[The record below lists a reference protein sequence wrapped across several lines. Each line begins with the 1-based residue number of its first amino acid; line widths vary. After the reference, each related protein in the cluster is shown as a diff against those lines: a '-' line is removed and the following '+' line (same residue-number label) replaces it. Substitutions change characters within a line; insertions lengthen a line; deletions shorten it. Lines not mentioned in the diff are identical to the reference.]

1 MKSWNLASPVAFGIG
16 LFLVCAHVG
25 AADTSLYVQD
35 GLVAHWDGI
44 ENAGAGVAHDP
55 AATTWKDLV
64 CGREF
69 SLTGVT
75 VNADRMTFAGN
86 VSSFGNLSADDT
98 AATFGLATN
107 GTVEIVYASSSAST
121 AHQILLQSSA
131 ASGIA
136 FSIYDKTT
144 LIVCNVSA
152 PTVTFTSGIATNCV
166 SIRYAAAKS
175 QSAFIN
181 GASAKMGGNN
191 SWSGANTET
200 FLGRRATTANS
211 NPFPGSIYAVR
222 VYSRRLTNEEIAT
235 NHLVDALRFKGD
247 TTAITPVETALNE
260 TGRREGDCLDTSRG
274 FSPPFTS
281 RLNTGADGDFAFSV
295 PPIIPSP
302 SSDLPRWG
310 RVTGGTL
317 YEVENGTATAVATTT
332 STNLVHAKSGKL
344 LRMVWDVA
352 YEDVP
357 TDTALY
363 ATDGLLACWDGI
375 ANVGSGLH
383 DSAATAWKDL
393 VAGRAFTLSGVTV
406 EDDRLVFAGAATSF
420 GTLTADDSAATFGRA
435 TNGTVE
441 IVYASATGST
451 AILLQSSTA
460 SGISFG
466 LNGASQLVLC
476 NANAPS
482 ITFTSGTATNAVAVR
497 YALGKSQSG
506 FVNDKAATMGAN
518 SYWSG
523 SATTTTIG
531 LRANKTTPYAGSLYA
546 LRVYGRQLTDVELAV
561 HRAVDAARFRRG
573 TAVTPFETALSA
585 TGQTVED
592 RLAFAAHFSPA
603 FTRGAFEGL
612 SGDVTFSA
620 AAEFLPLENSVF
632 RRAHVTG
639 GTLYEVENGV
649 ETAVATTSSTSLT
662 YARTGKP
669 LRMVW
674 NIVYE
679 NAPDSVASIL
689 HVTPEGA
696 GAKNGADWAN
706 AFDSLQDAVN
716 AASNA
721 AARCLI
727 KMKAGTYS
735 LTNQVEVRSLPQPL
749 TIRGGY
755 AGSGDSLS
763 DEDTVLKRLT
773 TPTKGRALLI
783 ANCPGVLLER
793 LAVTGCSVTPVKSGT
808 TSGLAIYSSNTELAF
823 RDCAVT
829 NNSIYVTTG
838 QTYNG
843 GGLYITGGSLS
854 VEDSLFAGNSVGG
867 AADYISCYGGA
878 IRATSLT
885 RLALRNSTFSNNMVR
900 AHYIPNQ
907 GGALHLSSIADATI
921 SNCVFAGNWAL
932 KSPNYGGRDNGY
944 GGCICASSVTSFRI
958 ADSLFTGN
966 GNNARPGSTWTYGG
980 RGGTLYL
987 SGGSTV
993 IERTVF
999 LRNGYRPTS
1008 ATTLDSGSLYL
1019 ASGSLALR
1027 NVLHAG
1033 SPYGHA
1039 LELAGGTLTAERCT
1053 IADMGSGYAFY
1064 QTGSAAATFTD
1075 CIFANNAQGVYL
1087 ISAGTEPVF
1096 TRCCAETL
1104 LAGVANI
1111 AAEPL
1116 LAAAP
1121 HYHPKS
1127 AAGHYAGGWFSGGA
1141 WTVGDETSPTI
1152 DAGDPAAGCG
1162 DEPQPNRHIANI
1174 GYDAGTAVASKSVLG
1189 SEPLVDPAQL
1199 KVFAY
1204 PVADIG
1210 SDSATAIAE
1219 VASTGGG
1226 ANPSL
1231 TIVWDAADR
1240 GTADVSAW
1248 ANQAS
1253 LGTAALW
1260 TPVTHVLTGLS
1271 GNVVYR
1277 FVVANERGT
1286 AWSDAVSF
1294 ALAIPP
1300 VATLDSVIRV
1310 TRHGAT
1316 VRATLVSDGG
1326 TPTTAKLIVARADGT
1341 GDAIEIVYDE
1351 GNPVAPG
1358 TPLEIPVEGLEADT
1372 SYVFTL
1378 AAENSAGTS
1387 APSVTLSTLT
1397 TDPVVRYVTPAGAG
1411 LRDGSSWENA
1421 YQLQDAFNECLYA
1434 GDEAHLLA
1442 GTYIDYG
1449 YNDANDRSQSFLDGA
1464 AGLTI
1469 RGGYTGEGD
1478 ARGPAAT
1485 ILDRDTAALPSP
1497 QRRLVRVAGSSVV
1510 FDSLVFTNGTLASG
1524 SGLGVNLASSE
1535 AVFLNCRFERNRN
1548 SLAGSFNGGA
1558 IYASGG
1564 VLAVTNCVFAGNVL
1578 SSDVD
1583 DRNNYGGAIYA
1594 TGARVSIADSEFLSN
1609 RVYVRYKTNVGGA
1622 LYFSGATRAEVV
1634 RCLFS
1639 TNTAAQLNGYV
1650 NNFVAGGAAI
1660 GAEAGANVAG
1670 SLHVA
1675 DCQFVGNATHSSERP
1690 TRGIVF
1696 VSGALLKAEFERCS
1710 FIGSGHSSNSDIAFA
1725 SRHGD
1730 IALAAGTLGLA
1741 DCLLAQA
1748 DGSNAV
1754 HVVGGTLRLRN
1765 VTIADNL
1772 GRALW
1777 ASSSSAT
1784 VTMTNS
1790 IVWGNALGGIVGA
1803 YAENVAAGYSLV
1815 QGETVWPGTRNI
1827 LADPNF
1833 RADPPW
1839 RLKALSPCV
1848 GTGLLLDG
1856 MRESRDL
1863 AGNPRVIG
1871 SAVDLGCYE
1880 MDTPHATVILLR

>member
-1 MKSWNLASPVAFGIG
+1 MRQALPLRALHYAVCISSFAFCI
-16 LFLVCAHVG
+16 LHSAFCIATP
-25 AADTSLYVQD
+25 AADTSRYVQD

-44 ENAGAGVAHDP
+44 ENAGAGAAHDP

-64 CGREF
+64 GGREF
-69 SLTGVT
+69 TLNNVT
-75 VNADRMTFAGN
+75 VNADRMTFTGATT
-86 VSSFGNLSADDT
+86 SYGNLSANDT
-98 AATFGLATN
+98 AATFGLAN
-107 GTVEIVYASSSAST
+107 GGTLEIVYAASST
-121 AHQILLQSSA
+121 ANQVLLQSSTG
-131 ASGIA
+131 SGIA
-136 FSIYDKTT
+136 FGIWNKVS
-144 LIVCNVSA
+144 LLFCNVAA
-152 PTVTFTSGIATNCV
+152 PTASFTSGTATNIV
-166 SIRYAAAKS
+166 SVRYASAKS
-175 QSAFIN
+175 VNAFIN
-181 GASAKMGGNN
+181 GASATMGSSNGFDKP
-191 SWSGANTET
+191 NTTT
-200 FLGRRATTANS
+200 FIGKRTSDAL
-211 NPFPGSIYAVR
+211 PFSGSIYCIR
-222 VYSRRLTNEEIAT
+222 VYSRQLSDAEIEQ
-235 NHLVDALRFKGD
+235 NHALDAIRFKGD
-247 TTAITPVETALNE
+247 ETAITPIEIELNE
-260 TGRREGDCLDTSRG
+260 SGRREDDAPDTSTAFTPG
-274 FSPPFTS
+274 FTTRWLPGVSGNV
-281 RLNTGADGDFAFSV
+281 RFSV
-295 PPIIPSP
+295 ASNILPLQDT
-302 SSDLPRWG
+302 SSVFR
-310 RVTGGTL
+310 RARITGGTL
-317 YEVENGTATAVATTT
+317 YEVLFEQEGGTTQVVDTITTT
-332 STNLVHAKSGKL
+332 SIPFAKTGRL
-344 LRMVWDVA
+344 LRMVWDVT

-357 TDTALY
+357 
-363 ATDGLLACWDGI
+363 
-375 ANVGSGLH
+375 
-383 DSAATAWKDL
+383 DSEST
-393 VAGRAFTLSGVTV
+393 
-406 EDDRLVFAGAATSF
+406 
-420 GTLTADDSAATFGRA
+420 TF
-435 TNGTVE
+435 
-441 IVYASATGST
+441 
-451 AILLQSSTA
+451 
-460 SGISFG
+460 
-466 LNGASQLVLC
+466 
-476 NANAPS
+476 
-482 ITFTSGTATNAVAVR
+482 
-497 YALGKSQSG
+497 
-506 FVNDKAATMGAN
+506 
-518 SYWSG
+518 
-523 SATTTTIG
+523 
-531 LRANKTTPYAGSLYA
+531 
-546 LRVYGRQLTDVELAV
+546 
-561 HRAVDAARFRRG
+561 
-573 TAVTPFETALSA
+573 
-585 TGQTVED
+585 
-592 RLAFAAHFSPA
+592 
-603 FTRGAFEGL
+603 
-612 SGDVTFSA
+612 
-620 AAEFLPLENSVF
+620 
-632 RRAHVTG
+632 
-639 GTLYEVENGV
+639 
-649 ETAVATTSSTSLT
+649 
-662 YARTGKP
+662 
-669 LRMVW
+669 
-674 NIVYE
+674 
-679 NAPDSVASIL
+679 

-727 KMKAGTYS
+727 KMKEGLYE
-735 LTNQVEVRSLPQPL
+735 LTEQVDVVSLPQPL

-755 AGSGDSLS
+755 AGTDG
-763 DEDTVLKRLT
+763 EATAGATILKRLA
-773 TPTKGRALLI
+773 TPAKGRIFYVGSSAGL
-783 ANCPGVLLER
+783 LLER
-793 LAVTGCSVTPVKSGT
+793 LDVTGGSFTPPGKGT
-808 TSGLAIYSSNTELAF
+808 RTGLAIYSLNTELAL
-823 RDCAVT
+823 RACNVT
-829 NNSIYVTTG
+829 NNTVDATG
-838 QTYNG
+838 HNYQG
-843 GGLYITGGSLS
+843 GGLYASGGTLAI
-854 VEDSLFAGNSVGG
+854 EDSHFERNILRGW
-867 AADYISCYGGA
+867 ADGCTCYGGA
-878 IRATSLT
+878 LFATGLS
-885 RLALRNSTFSNNMVR
+885 RLALRGTTFATNRVNARYIANM
-900 AHYIPNQ
+900 
-907 GGALHLSSIADATI
+907 GGALYLASIADATI

-932 KSPNYGGRDNGY
+932 KQDNYGGRDSGL
-944 GGCICASSVTSFRI
+944 GGCILASSVTSLRI
-958 ADSLFTGN
+958 ADSLFDGN

-999 LRNGYRPTS
+999 WNNGRRAS

-1019 ASGSLALR
+1019 ASGSLTLR

-1053 IADMGSGYAFY
+1053 IADTGSGYALY
-1064 QTGSAAATFTD
+1064 QIESESAAATFTD

-1096 TRCCAETL
+1096 SRCCAETL
-1104 LAGVANI
+1104 LAGVANL
-1111 AAEPL
+1111 AADPL

-1210 SDSATAIAE
+1210 SDSATAVAE

-1226 ANPSL
+1226 ADPSL

-1294 ALAIPP
+1294 ALATPP

-1316 VRATLVSDGG
+1316 VRATLVSDGS
-1326 TPTTAKLIVARADGT
+1326 TLATAKLVVARADGT
-1341 GDAIEIVYDE
+1341 GDALEIVYDD

-1358 TPLEIPVEGLEADT
+1358 TALEIPVEGLEAGT

-1378 AAENSAGTS
+1378 AAANSAGTS

-1464 AGLTI
+1464 AGITI

-1478 ARGPAAT
+1478 ARGSAAT

-1510 FDSLVFTNGTLASG
+1510 FDSLVSG

-1548 SLAGSFNGGA
+1548 SLLASFSGGA

-1578 SSDVD
+1578 SCDAD
-1583 DRNNYGGAIYA
+1583 NCNNYGGAIYA
-1594 TGARVSIADSEFLSN
+1594 SGARVSIADSEFRSH
-1609 RVYVRYKTNVGGA
+1609 RVYGHYKTTIGGA
-1622 LYFSGATRAEVV
+1622 LYFSGATQAEVV
-1634 RCLFS
+1634 RSLFS
-1639 TNTAAQLNGYV
+1639 TNTAGHLNGYV
-1650 NNFVAGGAAI
+1650 NNYVAGGAAI
-1660 GAEAGANVAG
+1660 GAEAGATVAG

-1675 DCQFVGNATHSSERP
+1675 DCQFIGNATHSSERP
-1690 TRGIVF
+1690 TRGIVY

-1710 FIGSGHSSNSDIAFA
+1710 FIGSGHSSNSAIAFA

-1730 IALAAGTLGLA
+1730 IVITAGTLGLA

-1754 HVVGGTLRLRN
+1754 HVIGGTLRLRN

-1772 GRALW
+1772 GRAIK
-1777 ASSSSAT
+1777 ADSSAAT
-1784 VTMTNS
+1784 MTMTNS
-1790 IVWGNALGGIVGA
+1790 IVWGNALGGIGGA
-1803 YAENVAAGYSLV
+1803 YGENVAAGYSLV

-1880 MDTPHATVILLR
+1880 MDTPHATFILLR

>member
-1 MKSWNLASPVAFGIG
+1 MKNWNLASPVAFGIG

-25 AADTSLYVQD
+25 AADTSRYVQD

-55 AATTWKDLV
+55 NATTWKDLV
-64 CGREF
+64 GGREF
-69 SLTGVT
+69 TLTAGVT
-75 VNADRMTFAGN
+75 VNDDRLTFPGN
-86 VSSFGNLSADDT
+86 ASSYGNLSEADT

-107 GTVEIVYASSSAST
+107 GTVEIVYATT
-121 AHQILLQSSA
+121 ATAKDQIILQSST
-131 ASGIA
+131 ASGILAAIYSKTSYLIACNASATRFA
-136 FSIYDKTT
+136 FASKT
-144 LIVCNVSA
+144 
-152 PTVTFTSGIATNCV
+152 ATNSI
-166 SIRYAAAKS
+166 SIRYSSAKPA
-175 QSAFIN
+175 SAFAN
-181 GASAKMGGNN
+181 GAALTVSSTGYYGNAN
-191 SWSGANTET
+191 DTTTLGARTSDKS
-200 FLGRRATTANS
+200 L
-211 NPFPGSIYAVR
+211 PFAGSIYAVR
-222 VYSRRLTNEEIAT
+222 VYNRRLTNEEIAA

-247 TTAITPVETALNE
+247 TTAITPVETTLNE
-260 TGRREGDCLDTSRG
+260 TGRQNGDLLDTSRG
-274 FSPPFTS
+274 FSPPCSARFTMGTS
-281 RLNTGADGDFAFSV
+281 GDLSFSI
-295 PPIIPSP
+295 PPIIPP
-302 SSDLPRWG
+302 ASSALPRWA

-317 YEVENGTATAVATTT
+317 YEVDNGTATAVATTT

-344 LRMVWDVA
+344 LRMVWDIT

-357 TDTALY
+357 TDTSLY
-363 ATDGLLACWDGI
+363 AADGLLALWDGV
-375 ANVGSGLH
+375 ANVGAGLH
-383 DSAATAWKDL
+383 DSAATVWRDL
-393 VAGRAFTLSGVTV
+393 VGGKEFSLAGVTIA
-406 EDDRLVFAGAATSF
+406 DDRLVFAGASTSY
-420 GTLTADDSAATFGRA
+420 GALTAADTAATFGLA
-435 TNGTVE
+435 TNGTIE
-441 IVYASATGST
+441 ILYASATGST
-451 AILLQSSTA
+451 AILLQSSTT
-460 SGISFG
+460 SGIAYG
-466 LNGASQLVLC
+466 LNGASQLILC
-476 NANAPS
+476 NVSAPT
-482 ITFTSGTATNAVAVR
+482 ITFTSGTATNGVAVR
-497 YALGKSQSG
+497 YALAKPQSG
-506 FVNDKAATMGAN
+506 FVNDTAATMGAN
-518 SYWSG
+518 NSWSG
-523 SATTTTIG
+523 SETTTTLG
-531 LRANKTTPYAGSLYA
+531 ARTTKTTPYAGSIYA

-573 TAVTPFETALSA
+573 AAVTPIETALSV
-585 TGQTVED
+585 TGQTQED
-592 RLAFAAHFSPA
+592 RLDFAAHFRPA

-620 AAEFLPLENSVF
+620 VSEYLPLASSVF

-649 ETAVATTSSTSLT
+649 ETAVATTSSTTLT

-674 NIVYE
+674 NLVYE
-679 NAPDSVASIL
+679 NTPDSAATAF

-727 KMKAGTYS
+727 KMKEGLYE
-735 LTNQVEVRSLPQPL
+735 LTEQVDIVSIPQPL

-755 AGSGDSLS
+755 AGTDG
-763 DEDTVLKRLT
+763 EATAGATILKRLT
-773 TPTKGRALLI
+773 TPAKGRVLNVDSSAGL
-783 ANCPGVLLER
+783 LLER
-793 LAVTGCSVTPVKSGT
+793 LDVTGGSFTPPGSGT
-808 TSGLAIYSSNTELAF
+808 RRGLAIYSLNTELAL
-823 RDCAVT
+823 RACNVT
-829 NNSIYVTTG
+829 NNTVDATG
-838 QTYNG
+838 HNYQG
-843 GGLYITGGSLS
+843 GGLYASGGTLAI
-854 VEDSLFAGNSVGG
+854 EDSHFERNILRAW
-867 AADYISCYGGA
+867 ADGCTCYGGA
-878 IRATSLT
+878 LFATGLS
-885 RLALRNSTFSNNMVR
+885 RLALRGTTFATNRVSAR
-900 AHYIPNQ
+900 YITNQ

-932 KSPNYGGRDNGY
+932 KQDNYGGRDNGF
-944 GGCICASSVTSFRI
+944 GGCILASSVTSLRI
-958 ADSLFTGN
+958 ADSLFDGN

-999 LRNGYRPTS
+999 WNNGRRAS

-1019 ASGSLALR
+1019 ASGSLTLR

-1053 IADMGSGYAFY
+1053 IADMGSGYALY
-1064 QTGSAAATFTD
+1064 QIGSAAATFTD

-1087 ISAGTEPVF
+1087 VSAGMEPVF

-1104 LAGVANI
+1104 LAGAANL

-1152 DAGDPAAGCG
+1152 DAGNPAAGCG

-1210 SDSATAIAE
+1210 SDSATAVAE

-1240 GTADVSAW
+1240 GAADVSAW
-1248 ANQAS
+1248 ANLAS

-1294 ALAIPP
+1294 ALATPP

-1326 TPTTAKLIVARADGT
+1326 TLATAKLVVARADGT
-1341 GDAIEIVYDE
+1341 GDALEIVYDD

-1358 TPLEIPVEGLEADT
+1358 TALEIPVEGLEAGT

-1378 AAENSAGTS
+1378 AAANSAGTS

-1397 TDPVVRYVTPAGAG
+1397 TDPVVRYVTPTGAG

-1449 YNDANDRSQSFLDGA
+1449 YNDANDRSQSFLNGA
-1464 AGLTI
+1464 AGLMV

-1485 ILDRDTAALPSP
+1485 ILDRDTAALPSSN
-1497 QRRLVRVAGSSVV
+1497 RRLVRVAGSSVV

-1548 SLAGSFNGGA
+1548 SLLASFSGGA

-1578 SSDVD
+1578 SCDAD
-1583 DRNNYGGAIYA
+1583 NCNNYGGAIYA
-1594 TGARVSIADSEFLSN
+1594 SGARVSIADSEFRSN
-1609 RVYVRYKTNVGGA
+1609 RVYVHYKTNIGGA
-1622 LYFSGATRAEVV
+1622 LYFSGATQAEVV
-1634 RCLFS
+1634 RSLFS
-1639 TNTAAQLNGYV
+1639 TNTAGHLNGYL
-1650 NNFVAGGAAI
+1650 NGYVAGGAAI
-1660 GAEAGANVAG
+1660 GAVADAKVAG
-1670 SLHVA
+1670 SLQVA
-1675 DCQFVGNATHSSERP
+1675 DCQFIGNAAHSSETVP
-1690 TRGIVF
+1690 RGIVY

-1710 FIGSGHSSNSDIAFA
+1710 FIGSGHSSNRAIAFA

-1730 IALAAGTLGLA
+1730 IALAAGTLGLT

-1772 GRALW
+1772 GRAIK
-1777 ASSSSAT
+1777 ADSSAAT
-1784 VTMTNS
+1784 MTMTNS
-1790 IVWGNALGGIVGA
+1790 IVWGNALGGIGGA

-1827 LADPNF
+1827 LADPDF

-1848 GTGLLLDG
+1848 GAGLLLDG
-1856 MRESRDL
+1856 MRQSRDL

-1880 MDTPHATVILLR
+1880 MDTPPATFILLR